1 MIGNKEYSSRKIL
14 AYEISEVTPYINWLY
29 FYHAWGLSGK
39 PKEEKEKMQ
48 NEALGMLESWQGKYH
63 THGIFR
69 LLEANS
75 EGDDIVLFDGSFITR
90 IPMLRQQKASSEGEP
105 NLCLADFIRPLSQ
118 QKRDQLGLFC
128 TTVDAEIV
136 ELFHQDDY
144 LSMLAQTL
152 CDRLAEASA
161 ERLHEQVRKEFW
173 GYAPDEHLTME
184 QSHREEYQGIRPA
197 VGYPSMP
204 DTSVNFILNELLGMK
219 DVNIRLTES
228 GMMTPHSSVSG
239 LMFAHPK
246 ARYFELGKI
255 GEDQLRD
262 YAKRRG
268 IPLELMRRFL
278 QSSLLKK

>member
-1 MIGNKEYSSRKIL
+1 MIGNKEYSSRKVL
-14 AYEISEVTPYINWLY
+14 AYEISEVIPYINWLY

-39 PKEEKEKMQ
+39 PKEEKKKML

-75 EGDDIVLFDGSFITR
+75 EGDDIVLFDSSSITR

-136 ELFHQDDY
+136 EQYHQDDY

-161 ERLHEQVRKEFW
+161 EKLHEQVRKEFW

>member
-75 EGDDIVLFDGSFITR
+75 EGDDIVLFDGSSIIR

-136 ELFHQDDY
+136 ELYHQDDY

-228 GMMTPHSSVSG
+228 GMMTPHYSVSG

>member
-75 EGDDIVLFDGSFITR
+75 EGDDIVLFGGSSITR

-136 ELFHQDDY
+136 ELYHQDDY

-161 ERLHEQVRKEFW
+161 ERLHEQVRKELW

>member
-14 AYEISEVTPYINWLY
+14 AYEISEVAPYINWLY

-75 EGDDIVLFDGSFITR
+75 EGDDIVLFDGSSIIR

-136 ELFHQDDY
+136 ELYHQDDY

-161 ERLHEQVRKEFW
+161 ERLHEQVRKELW

>member
-1 MIGNKEYSSRKIL
+1 MIGNKEYSSRKVL

-75 EGDDIVLFDGSFITR
+75 EGDDIVLFDGSSIIR

-136 ELFHQDDY
+136 ELYHQDDY

-173 GYAPDEHLTME
+173 GYVPDEHLTME